1 MTTCPGCSRPVDVG
15 RTETGQRILLDP
27 DSPTYDLVIF
37 EASRGDYRITRSLTV
52 RVAHRSV
59 CKSPPVEP
67 GSSAAPTR
75 GKGGRG

>member
-1 MTTCPGCSRPVDVG
+1 MTTCPGCGKAVDPG

-27 DSPTYDLVIF
+27 EAPTYDMVIF

-59 CKSPPVEP
+59 CKSPPAEHDT
-67 GSSAAPTR
+67 APAR